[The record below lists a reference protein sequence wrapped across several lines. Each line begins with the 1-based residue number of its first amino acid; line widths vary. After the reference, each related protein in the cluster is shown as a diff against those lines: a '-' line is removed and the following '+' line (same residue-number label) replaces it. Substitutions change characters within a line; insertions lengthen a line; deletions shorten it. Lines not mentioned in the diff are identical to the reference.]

1 MVRLRL
7 RTSRLPHFL
16 FLVLLLY
23 LLLLSLLSLWVR
35 FVVGLSR
42 RCEIAVWIWLLPC
55 QLLDQVCRLER
66 PGLFL
71 LGLVF
76 SLHL

>member
-16 FLVLLLY
+16 FLILLLY

-35 FVVGLSR
+35 LVVGL
-42 RCEIAVWIWLLPC
+42 
-55 QLLDQVCRLER
+55 
-66 PGLFL
+66 G
-71 LGLVF
+71 
-76 SLHL
+76 